1 MEKKFENILVLDT
14 RKEYDDALSYVM
26 LLISE
31 ATAIGALSDPEAD
44 NEYIQEIGR
53 VGHLCADYED
63 NKVEFKHIA
72 KKKSIGVENLD
83 YA

>member
-1 MEKKFENILVLDT
+1 MEKKFENVLVLDT

-31 ATAIGALSDPEAD
+31 ATANGALSDPEAD

-53 VGHLCADYED
+53 IGHLCADYED
-63 NKVEFKHIA
+63 TKIEFKHIA
-72 KKKSIGVENLD
+72 RKKSTEIESLN